1 VRSML
6 NGVLAHPGRA
16 AIALMLGTI
25 LAVPPSPVAAHV
37 TRVVGRYTFLIVLI
51 EEPYFQDNRAG
62 FEFWVRD
69 GDRPVDGLDRTLRA
83 EAIGHGAAV
92 SLPISPRN
100 QRGFYDAPFYPGSGR
115 KYSLHLSGSVEGTP
129 IDELFPVTFP
139 AYPRAASIG
148 AASAPASLQPD
159 MAGPATVLV
168 AGAAVALVVLSATA
182 LVIARRRRL
191 RTMPPG
197 SGAALDE
204 V

>member
-1 VRSML
+1 ML

-25 LAVPPSPVAAHV
+25 LVVPPSPVAAHV

-51 EEPYFQDNRAG
+51 EKPYFQDNRAG

-92 SLPISPRN
+92 SLSISPRN
-100 QRGFYDAPFYPGSGR
+100 DDGFYDAPFYPGSGR

-139 AYPRAASIG
+139 AYPRAASSG

-159 MAGPATVLV
+159 IAGPATVLV
-168 AGAAVALVVLSATA
+168 AGGAVALVLSATA
-182 LVIARRRRL
+182 LVIARRRRST
-191 RTMPPG
+191 TMG